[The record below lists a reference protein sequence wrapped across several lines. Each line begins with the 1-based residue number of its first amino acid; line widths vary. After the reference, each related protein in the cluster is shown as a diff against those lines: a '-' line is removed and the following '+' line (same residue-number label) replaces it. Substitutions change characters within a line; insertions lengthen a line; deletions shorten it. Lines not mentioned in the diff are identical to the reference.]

1 MLFQLPYR
9 IRVDPRA
16 RGRARVPKNM
26 HKVST
31 GDAFLL
37 AHLDEALA
45 QAIDEAA
52 TALLEQSGFD
62 DFKPSP
68 DSSLSVSLTPC
79 TF

>member
-31 GDAFLL
+31 GDAFLFTL
-37 AHLDEALA
+37 CVHEYHTGVLCEFFDT
-45 QAIDEAA
+45 QTG
-52 TALLEQSGFD
+52 TA
-62 DFKPSP
+62 
-68 DSSLSVSLTPC
+68 
-79 TF
+79 